1 MSISI
6 TPRAAKRIEEI
17 REAQQ
22 IAANV
27 PLRVSVESGGCSGL
41 TYKLDFDA
49 GTATGAGSTSGAGS
63 APAEGSASGTT
74 SASGAGSAS
83 GEQRFTF
90 DGLEIVVDMRS
101 FLYLAG
107 TELDYTDGL
116 EGQGFHFANPNAA
129 RTCSCGESFSL

>member
-6 TPRAAKRIEEI
+6 TPRAAKRIKEI

-22 IAANV
+22 IATNV

-49 GTATGAGSTSGAGS
+49 GSASGAGS

-74 SASGAGSAS
+74 SGP

-129 RTCSCGESFSL
+129 RTGSCGESFSL